1 MLYKNDVFDLD
12 GIRMRMLEADI
23 PGDVA
28 WCISLDS
35 PVAWPVCLSYRQVA
49 DLSSVTVDE
58 VSHKDH
64 SESCLRKLET
74 AWARLEPFL
83 NQHGSNLYEPKM
95 RSLLVAEYAQAQ
107 SCSPV
112 TLRKDL
118 RRFWQRGQDK
128 FALMPDY
135 GNSGR
140 RKNATDEEDP
150 SLTGGRG
157 RKPSNGQSVFQLK
170 STDIRCMEQVVEDV
184 YLKDAR
190 VTAVDTYTELVE
202 RHYRYEDGNQQLY
215 ARPAGSRPSLR
226 QFRRFLRNRYNIEI
240 RLRKRKGN
248 SDFEREDRKVL
259 GTVLADCSGVG
270 HYYEIDATIADVY
283 LVSREDSRKIIG
295 KPTLYLIIDRKSRLI
310 VGFYFGLENA
320 SWNAALQAIL
330 SIAEDKRALCERY
343 GVEYRPSDWPAHQV
357 FPQEFLADRG
367 DMISHAS
374 DNIAQGLQVTVTNL
388 PSKRPDWKPLV
399 ECGFRL
405 IHNTLR
411 PVTPAYDPPSNA
423 TRRRGKHYEKD
434 ACLTIKDFGN
444 LVLNAIIQHNRREI
458 LDYELTPAE
467 LLAGVRPSPVELWN
481 HGIAS
486 RAGLL
491 TRFSEERVR
500 FALLR
505 KDTATVTERGV
516 EFLGCF
522 YSFPEA
528 IAKKWFET
536 ARKGRFKAVVSYDPR
551 LVDQIYVHALDGK
564 GAPHVATLTD
574 RSQKYV
580 GLSFEEVRYYE
591 LLRQQVRQESEH
603 ERLQNSLDFRQ
614 KIKPT
619 VDNAE
624 ARLKAVG
631 KTSRSARRADTKP
644 ARHEERT
651 RERQEQAR
659 IQKVAPA
666 VVAPEQVQAP
676 PVSTNAP
683 SNQQDLLAA
692 IRARMRA

>member
-1 MLYKNDVFDLD
+1 MLYKNDVFELD
-12 GIRMRMLEADI
+12 GIRMRLLEADI
-23 PGDVA
+23 PGDAA

-35 PVAWPVCLSYRQVA
+35 PVSWPVCLSYRQVA

-58 VSHKDH
+58 VSHKEH
-64 SESCLRKLET
+64 SESCLCKLDA
-74 AWARLEPFL
+74 AWTRLEPFL
-83 NQHGSNLYEPKM
+83 NQHGANLYEPKI

-140 RKNATDEEDP
+140 RKNVTDEEDP
-150 SLTGGRG
+150 NLTGGRG
-157 RKPSNGQSVFQLK
+157 RKPSSGQPVFQLK
-170 STDIRCMEQVVEDV
+170 PTDIRCMQQVVEDV

-190 VTAVDTYTELVE
+190 VTAVDAYTEMVD

-215 ARPAGSRPSLR
+215 ARPSGDRPSLR
-226 QFRRFLRNRYNIEI
+226 QFQHFLRTHYNIEI

-259 GTVLADCSGVG
+259 GTVLADCMGVG
-270 HYYEIDATIADVY
+270 HYYEIDSTIADIY
-283 LVSREDSRKIIG
+283 LVSREDSKKIIG
-295 KPTLYLIIDRKSRLI
+295 KATLYLIIDRKSRLI

-330 SIAEDKRALCERY
+330 SISEDKRALCERY

-405 IHNTLR
+405 LHNTLR

-434 ACLTIKDFGN
+434 ACLTVKDFGN
-444 LVLNAIIQHNRREI
+444 LVLNAIILHNRREI

-467 LLAGVRPSPVELWN
+467 LLAGVRPSPIELWN

-491 TRFSEERVR
+491 TRFPEERVR

-536 ARKGRFKAVVSYDPR
+536 ARKCRFKAVVSYDPR

-564 GAPHVATLTD
+564 GAPHLATLTD
-574 RSQKYV
+574 RSQKYT
-580 GLSFEEVRYYE
+580 GLSFGEVRYYE

-614 KIKPT
+614 KIKPA
-619 VDNAE
+619 VKSAKD
-624 ARLKAVG
+624 RLKAAG
-631 KTSRSARRADTKP
+631 KTSRSARRADTRP
-644 ARHEERT
+644 ARDEERT
-651 RERQEQAR
+651 LERQEQAR
-659 IQKVAPA
+659 IQKVATA
-666 VVAPEQVQAP
+666 VVAPEQAQAP
-676 PVSTNAP
+676 PVSTNTH
-683 SNQQDLLAA
+683 SNQQELFAA
-692 IRARMRA
+692 IKARMRA